1 MEKQTIAILEECCK
15 GCKMA
20 VDSMNQISEYVYDEK
35 LKKIIFDSKK
45 KHMELEEKAIAAL
58 NDHQREEKEPGVMA
72 STFSKVMTD
81 MKMMMKDDSRQ
92 VAKLM
97 MDGCNMGIQSIME
110 VLHTNPGADKKS
122 KEIAK
127 EIIAEEEKFVEA
139 IKPFL

>member
-1 MEKQTIAILEECCK
+1 MEKQTIAILEECCQ

-35 LKKIIFDSKK
+35 LKKIIEASKK
-45 KHMELEEKAIAAL
+45 KHMEIEEKAVEAL
-58 NDHQREEKEPGVMA
+58 GEHQREEKEPGMMA
-72 STFSKVMTD
+72 SMFSKMKTD

-127 EIIAEEEKFVEA
+127 EIIAEEERFVEE